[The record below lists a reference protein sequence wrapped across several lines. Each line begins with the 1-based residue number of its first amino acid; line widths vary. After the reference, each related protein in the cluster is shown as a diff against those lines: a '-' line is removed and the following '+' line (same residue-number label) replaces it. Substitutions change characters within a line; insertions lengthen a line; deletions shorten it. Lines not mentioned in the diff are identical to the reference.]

1 MMNLSWEDR
10 NFAEILSKVGTVLPW
25 EQYSIIVTVRH
36 DAGIIVS
43 LDINLKGIYTWDT
56 IVDIYIQL

>member
-10 NFAEILSKVGTVLPW
+10 NFASVLSKVGTVLPW
-25 EQYSIIVTVRH
+25 EQYGIIITVRH

-43 LDINLKGIYTWDT
+43 LDITIKGIYIHGT
-56 IVDIYIQL
+56 